1 MNCRAITAAA
11 TFAAA
16 LALVLSGCGS
26 DTKTEPSTST
36 SAKTSASTTT
46 SASESSESEST
57 TTEAAPG
64 AAGQTIAE
72 YIDENGIQQTV
83 VTPGEEGAPNVDLPT
98 PEGWE
103 TTSENLPEGSYGGV
117 RYTGADADPGFPPT
131 IYAYLSKLEGDV
143 DPATLLE
150 LAPNELKGLPE
161 YQGPDAGTPEK
172 LSGFDATEIAGTA
185 TMEGAP
191 RFAAQKT
198 VMIPGSDGT
207 LYMLLLN
214 AYSTPEQQDKLGAAM
229 GMIDA
234 QTVITP

>member
-1 MNCRAITAAA
+1 MNRTTITAAA

-36 SAKTSASTTT
+36 SAKTSASATT
-46 SASESSESEST
+46 SASESTESES
-57 TTEAAPG
+57 TEAAPG

-72 YIDENGIQQTV
+72 YINENGIQQTV
-83 VTPGEEGAPNVDLPT
+83 EKPAENGAPNVDLPT

-103 TTSENLPEGSYGGV
+103 TTSENLPDGSYGGV

-150 LAPNELKGLPE
+150 VAPNELMGLPD
-161 YQGPDAGTPEK
+161 YQGPDAGTPEN

-229 GMIDA
+229 GLIDA